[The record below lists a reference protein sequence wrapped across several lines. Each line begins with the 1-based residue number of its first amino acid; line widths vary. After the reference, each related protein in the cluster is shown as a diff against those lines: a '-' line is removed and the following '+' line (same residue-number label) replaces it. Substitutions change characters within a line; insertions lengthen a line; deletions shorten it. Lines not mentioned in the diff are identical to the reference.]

1 MILRTAT
8 FVIGTG
14 TDVNFFHGIR
24 SRTPKAATKKSTTNA
39 LASPSPTSHL
49 GGPPQPQ
56 HSASAALQQVAAANN
71 RKLRP
76 LQPKASPTMTAGG
89 SSNGGGEH
97 TSNSSLSFK
106 GKFYSY
112 YSVSCRWNTYRYHC
126 DLVIFFVHLMMY
138 FKLCNVHSVNKVTD
152 SIKILPCPAPQHCH

>member
-8 FVIGTG
+8 VVIGTG

-49 GGPPQPQ
+49 GGPSQPQPPP

-89 SSNGGGEH
+89 SNNGGEH
-97 TSNSSLSFK
+97 TTNSSLSFK

-112 YSVSCRWNTYRYHC
+112 YYVHLC
-126 DLVIFFVHLMMY
+126 DFVILFVHLMMY
-138 FKLCNVHSVNKVTD
+138 FKLCNVHSLNKVSD
-152 SIKILPCPAPQHCH
+152 SIKILPCPAALPLSQF